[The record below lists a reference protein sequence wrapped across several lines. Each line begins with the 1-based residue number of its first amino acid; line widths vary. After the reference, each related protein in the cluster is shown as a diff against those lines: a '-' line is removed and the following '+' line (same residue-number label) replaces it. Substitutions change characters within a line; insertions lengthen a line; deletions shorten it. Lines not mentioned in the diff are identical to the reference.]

1 MRKWD
6 EALLQFRASPYFYKM
21 FIDDGFGIWTE
32 GEKELK
38 LFTQHANSIHP
49 SIQVELRY
57 DRKKIGFLDTLVKL
71 ENGHLYTDLYVKP
84 SDKQLYLNSSSNH
97 PPNTKKGLAY
107 GLGLRIRRI
116 CEKESDYLQHRQE
129 LKLQLRRRGYSGKLI
144 ETQLRKVDKLDR
156 DELLGMKRQ
165 DKNAKRVPLVVT
177 FSNLLPD
184 MHSVVRKHMD
194 VLYRSGKMREVFKE
208 PPIVAF
214 RRDRNLCDTLVHSKT
229 NKAVKSSSQ
238 TCRDGCEKCQRIVR
252 DQVSNTSGDSSYTP
266 VRDGTCRTRNVI
278 YGIICLRCA
287 STVYVG
293 ETERELGERMIEHL
307 RDVRLG
313 KDKPINSHFGEKG
326 HSQED
331 LTFAVLEKVYE
342 AKRIERQIREARWIK
357 RLGTTR
363 PDGCNV
369 KDAHIPTVY

>member
-1 MRKWD
+1 M
-6 EALLQFRASPYFYKM
+6 
-21 FIDDGFGIWTE
+21 
-32 GEKELK
+32 
-38 LFTQHANSIHP
+38 
-49 SIQVELRY
+49 
-57 DRKKIGFLDTLVKL
+57 
-71 ENGHLYTDLYVKP
+71 
-84 SDKQLYLNSSSNH
+84 
-97 PPNTKKGLAY
+97 
-107 GLGLRIRRI
+107 
-116 CEKESDYLQHRQE
+116 
-129 LKLQLRRRGYSGKLI
+129 
-144 ETQLRKVDKLDR
+144 
-156 DELLGMKRQ
+156 
-165 DKNAKRVPLVVT
+165 
-177 FSNLLPD
+177 
-184 MHSVVRKHMD
+184 
-194 VLYRSGKMREVFKE
+194 
-208 PPIVAF
+208 AF

-287 STVYVG
+287 FTMYVG